1 MMMNKPGLGLLTD
14 LYELT
19 MMQGYY
25 FAHPKQ
31 RAVFDMFFRRQPFG
45 GGFTIFAGLEP
56 LIDAV
61 VNITFTD
68 EDIEYLESLKTFK
81 KEFLE
86 YLSQYRFTG
95 DIYAVREGSIVFP
108 HEPIIRVQGGLVE
121 AQLLESIVLNF
132 VNFQT
137 LIATKTARIVVAA
150 NGGNVIEFGLRRAHG
165 IDGAISAARAA
176 HIGGASSTSNV
187 FAGKKYNIAV
197 RGTMAHSWVMSFD
210 SEKEA
215 FEQYAAEYPENCI
228 LLVDTFDTLKS
239 GIPNAIGVFKKLKKK
254 GYRDFGVRLDS
265 GDLGYL
271 SKQARK
277 MFDEHEL
284 REAKIYA
291 SNELDEWIINQIV
304 KNGAPIDA
312 WGVGSKLVTGDRDP
326 SLTGVYKIVAKSD
339 GKKLQPVIKISN
351 NPDKI
356 TNPGVKNIFRFYDK
370 DKTMIADLIFLEE
383 EKEPLLGEIKKKRP
397 LKFNHPSIDH
407 AFFYCEKYAGTKTL
421 LEPIVVDGKKTMKP
435 RSIKEIQNYTK
446 DEIKSIDQTY
456 KRLLNP
462 HVYKVSLSNNLKK
475 LKSKLIKKYSV

>member
-1 MMMNKPGLGLLTD
+1 MMTNMPALGLLTD

-25 FAHPKQ
+25 FTHPKQ

-68 EDIEYLESLKTFK
+68 KDIEYLESLNIFK
-81 KEFLE
+81 KEFLT

-95 DIYAVREGSIVFP
+95 DILAVREGTIVFP

-121 AQLLESIVLNF
+121 TQLLESMVLNF
-132 VNFQT
+132 INFQT
-137 LIATKTARIVVAA
+137 LIATKTARIVIAA

-176 HIGGASSTSNV
+176 YIGGASATSNV

-197 RGTMAHSWVMSFD
+197 SGTMAHSWVMSFD
-210 SEKEA
+210 SEKKA
-215 FEQYAAEYPENCI
+215 FERYAEEYPENCI

-239 GIPNAIGVFKKLKKK
+239 GIPNAIAVFKKLKKK
-254 GYRDFGVRLDS
+254 GYRNFGVRLDS

-271 SKQARK
+271 SKQTRN
-277 MFDEHEL
+277 MFDKNDL

-312 WGVGSKLVTGDRDP
+312 WGVGSKLVTADRDP

-339 GKKLQPVIKISN
+339 GRKLHPVIKISN

-370 DKTMIADLIFLEE
+370 NKTMLADLIVLEE
-383 EKEPLLGEIKKKRP
+383 EEQLLEDIKKKRP

-407 AFFYCEKYAGTKTL
+407 AFFYCEKYGMTKSL
-421 LEPIVVDGKKTMKP
+421 LEPVVVSGKKTMKS
-435 RSIKEIQNYTK
+435 RSIKEIQNYAK
-446 DEIKSIDQTY
+446 DEIKSLDQTY

-475 LKSKLIKKYSV
+475 LKSKLIKRYSG